1 MEQVPGQVLE
11 GDIGSDGQPCPLLQ
25 RRDLAGVSSPVFW
38 VEVLQGLEVIVDG
51 VSYHNLVFQDLQDL
65 EESER
70 VRQTLQQKKHQLSI
84 K

>member
-25 RRDLAGVSSPVFW
+25 CRALAGVSSPVFW

-51 VSYHNLVFQDLQDL
+51 VPYHNLVFQDLQDL
-65 EESER
+65 EESQK
-70 VRQTLQQKKHQLSI
+70 VIQTLQ
-84 K
+84 

>member
-1 MEQVPGQVLE
+1 MEKVLGQVLE
-11 GDIGSDGQPCPLLQ
+11 GNIGSDGQPCPLLQ
-25 RRDLAGVSSPVFW
+25 HRALAGVSSPVFR

-70 VRQTLQQKKHQLSI
+70 VRQILQ
-84 K
+84 